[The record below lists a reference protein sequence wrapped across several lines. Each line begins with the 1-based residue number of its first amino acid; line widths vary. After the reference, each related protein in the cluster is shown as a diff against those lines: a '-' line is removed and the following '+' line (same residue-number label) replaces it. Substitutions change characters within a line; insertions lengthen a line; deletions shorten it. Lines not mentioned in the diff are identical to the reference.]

1 MDAATGP
8 SSRAHRGVRGEEDW
22 ELDGDR
28 GAWGDCGERSG
39 RLDSVETPSEFA
51 REMPGG
57 LSSHV
62 RFRVRISV
70 AGAGRCCS
78 EVSALFRVCLTL
90 LECCPPLCVMRRSSE
105 LIVADLV
112 NGGCI
117 DDFDQVY
124 VLDDSLLT
132 PFPTLFHGAARVPGL
147 PIRDCTRGYNNRG
160 QSRPMISAIEVTA
173 KTFFERL
180 YLLLGLREI
189 ALPMHPTTP
198 TPTTIF
204 SIFFCNFFRM
214 APHFFG
220 HHYLRVLWP
229 SQHPKLFFF

>member
-1 MDAATGP
+1 
-8 SSRAHRGVRGEEDW
+8 
-22 ELDGDR
+22 
-28 GAWGDCGERSG
+28 
-39 RLDSVETPSEFA
+39 
-51 REMPGG
+51 
-57 LSSHV
+57 
-62 RFRVRISV
+62 
-70 AGAGRCCS
+70 
-78 EVSALFRVCLTL
+78 
-90 LECCPPLCVMRRSSE
+90 
-105 LIVADLV
+105 LV

-189 ALPMHPTTP
+189 ALPMHPQP
-198 TPTTIF
+198 RLLQLFSRFFWPLIFLVITIHEYCGQVSIRNCSF
-204 SIFFCNFFRM
+204 SRTDVPGVIITARYHFLDNIALV
-214 APHFFG
+214 APSLSAYVCHTFILQGWHGDTLLSSGFVPL
-220 HHYLRVLWP
+220 HV
-229 SQHPKLFFF
+229 S

>member
-1 MDAATGP
+1 
-8 SSRAHRGVRGEEDW
+8 
-22 ELDGDR
+22 
-28 GAWGDCGERSG
+28 
-39 RLDSVETPSEFA
+39 
-51 REMPGG
+51 
-57 LSSHV
+57 
-62 RFRVRISV
+62 
-70 AGAGRCCS
+70 
-78 EVSALFRVCLTL
+78 
-90 LECCPPLCVMRRSSE
+90 MRRSSE

-204 SIFFCNFFRM
+204 SIFFAIFFCEWPLIFLVITIHEYCGQVSIRNCSFSRTDVPGVIIT
-214 APHFFG
+214 ARYHFLDNIALVALSLSAYGSSSKAGTVTPFC
-220 HHYLRVLWP
+220 LQVLF
-229 SQHPKLFFF
+229 LFMSLSLEPNVGFSFFSYNDRNVSGCLSILMLLTPLAVTP